1 MKLSSVMT
9 YDQYIAQLEP
19 LHAQQKALQADI
31 DTFTD
36 RFKQAVPVIKEVFV
50 MVDLYLAMRKL
61 TWAMA
66 ALAYMN
72 RLIHV
77 LFEEFAAVS
86 KLCSQLE
93 ALDKEGAQL
102 TQRWKA
108 RLVR

>member
-19 LHAQQKALQADI
+19 LHAQQKALQADV
-31 DTFTD
+31 DEFTH
-36 RFKQAVPVIKEVFV
+36 RLEQAVPFIQQVVA
-50 MVDLYLAMRKL
+50 MTHLYLAMRKL
-61 TWAMA
+61 TWAIA

-77 LFEEFAAVS
+77 VFEEFAAVS

-102 TQRWKA
+102 NQRWKA